1 MLSLI
6 RCERS
11 MLLLV
16 NEDAADSGTGVFSR
30 VFDLE
35 AADLDNDAVTTP
47 FEGRFP
53 LNTGITRYV
62 AATGKTVNLADAY
75 QVKVL
80 LHNRVETSR
89 EHMLFPPFHLCSLMA
104 VGMGLEFQK
113 KKRSLN
119 YSPITGRD
127 VILM

>member
-1 MLSLI
+1 MPSGNLVFRILTHMLSLI

-113 KKRSLN
+113 KNVL
-119 YSPITGRD
+119 
-127 VILM
+127 

>member
-113 KKRSLN
+113 KSVLKTIPLSLVE
-119 YSPITGRD
+119 T
-127 VILM
+127 LF

>member
-35 AADLDNDAVTTP
+35 AADLDNEAVAAP

-53 LNTGITRYV
+53 LNTGITRHV

-75 QVKVL
+75 QVGK
-80 LHNRVETSR
+80 
-89 EHMLFPPFHLCSLMA
+89 
-104 VGMGLEFQK
+104 
-113 KKRSLN
+113 
-119 YSPITGRD
+119 PIFD
-127 VILM
+127 DFCFLSVS

>member
-16 NEDAADSGTGVFSR
+16 NEDAADSGSGVFSR

-35 AADLDNDAVTTP
+35 AADLDNEAVAAP

-53 LNTGITRYV
+53 LNTGITRHV

-75 QVKVL
+75 QVGKPISDELSVSL
-80 LHNRVETSR
+80 LN
-89 EHMLFPPFHLCSLMA
+89 LFHFD
-104 VGMGLEFQK
+104 F
-113 KKRSLN
+113 
-119 YSPITGRD
+119 
-127 VILM
+127 